1 MQAICLFVAI
11 GMMHNDNP
19 SSSALTIGLFA
30 TGVAV
35 AVLLVAAH
43 NRPFTGE
50 ISVGPG
56 PLLQVLP
63 EEKTS

>member
-1 MQAICLFVAI
+1 MDGFGGVWRHIPDSVL
-11 GMMHNDNP
+11 
-19 SSSALTIGLFA
+19 ALGLVA

-35 AVLLVAAH
+35 AVLLIATH

>member
-1 MQAICLFVAI
+1 
-11 GMMHNDNP
+11 MMHNDNP